1 MKLRD
6 LEQLLEEVTD
16 FETPKIDL
24 EQYKTRPHLA
34 ACLLHSAQMQYN
46 DIENRTILDLGCGT
60 GCLSLGA
67 IFLEAEK
74 VYAVDIDEDALDIF
88 YQNIEEFGVFDECDD
103 DDDGDND
110 NDEKPISLFQGQIND
125 QGTVIFNKIYMP
137 EEKIKNNSNHS
148 TNELAILKNPESI
161 NVNTVLRT

>member
-1 MKLRD
+1 MLFR
-6 LEQLLEEVTD
+6 
-16 FETPKIDL
+16 
-24 EQYKTRPHLA
+24 
-34 ACLLHSAQMQYN
+34 S
-46 DIENRTILDLGCGT
+46 ILDLGCGT

-103 DDDGDND
+103 DDDD
-110 NDEKPISLFQGQIND
+110 KPISLFQGQIND
-125 QGTVIFNKIYMP
+125 QGTVVFNKIYTP